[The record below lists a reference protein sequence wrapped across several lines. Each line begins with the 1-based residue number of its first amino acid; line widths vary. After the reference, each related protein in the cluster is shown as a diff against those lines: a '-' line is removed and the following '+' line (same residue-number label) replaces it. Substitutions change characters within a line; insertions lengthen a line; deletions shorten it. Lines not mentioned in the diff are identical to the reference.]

1 MDPFERLPAELINRI
16 LLPASDFVGIESL
29 LIASP
34 RVHAIF
40 HDRPG
45 LLFQE
50 LVASNAIASA
60 TPIQDITQK
69 VRLLHSPSFNVHSLE
84 EYIQCTNGVH
94 HQPNINSYG
103 AEVLEM
109 VQISAQIQ
117 RLACKCLSTM
127 QQNFISVV
135 SGLPAGSLSG
145 SIRAEKAARP
155 FSWVEESTIYWA
167 LWHLRHYS
175 DLHNYGSRLNWS
187 EDSMKRLG
195 EYHTWNFIDYLTAE
209 IIATVVAVLTDLGL
223 RLIYSYP
230 YQGEDEES
238 LQGVWCYP
246 METPPPLFLSFDL
259 ERSMDI
265 TVWTSP
271 STPRT
276 DSATEAW
283 HLSPGYCG
291 KAPSQMALYKEWARV
306 LAYQGPNPNYTL
318 LRIQPYRRLGVL
330 VWDVWRL
337 YSTGL
342 MQWNNGEQ
350 TETPDGGLTDVQHVG
365 LQEWHSRWIALAGN
379 TC

>member
-16 LLPASDFVGIESL
+16 LLCTSDFVGIESL
-29 LIASP
+29 LIASH

-40 HDRPG
+40 HGRPG

-60 TPIQDITQK
+60 TPIQEIIQK
-69 VRLLHSPSFNVHSLE
+69 VQLLHSPSFNVHGVD

-94 HQPNINSYG
+94 HQHNIHSYDT
-103 AEVLEM
+103 EVLEM
-109 VQISAQIQ
+109 VRISAQIQ

-135 SGLPAGSLSG
+135 SGLPAGSLPG
-145 SIRAEKAARP
+145 STRAEKAAKP
-155 FSWVEESTIYWA
+155 FSWVEVSNVYWA

-175 DLHNYGSRLNWS
+175 DLHKYASRQNWS
-187 EDSMKRLG
+187 EDSMKRLE
-195 EYHTWNFIDYLTAE
+195 EYHTWNSIDYLNAE
-209 IIATVVAVLTDLGL
+209 IIATVAAVLADLGFSP
-223 RLIYSYP
+223 IYSYP

-238 LQGVWCYP
+238 LQGVWWYP

-259 ERSMDI
+259 ERSIDI
-265 TVWTSP
+265 TVWPSP
-271 STPRT
+271 PTPQSDST
-276 DSATEAW
+276 TEAW

-291 KAPSQMALYKEWARV
+291 KAPSQMALYKDWARV

-330 VWDVWRL
+330 VWDAWRM

-350 TETPDGGLTDVQHVG
+350 IETPDRGLTDVQHVA
-365 LQEWHSRWIALAGN
+365 LKEWHSRWIALAGN

>member
-1 MDPFERLPAELINRI
+1 MDPFERLPAELINHI
-16 LLPASDFVGIESL
+16 LLCASDFVGIESL

-34 RVHAIF
+34 RVDAIF

-45 LLFQE
+45 LLFQG
-50 LVASNAIASA
+50 LVASNTIASA
-60 TPIQDITQK
+60 APIQEITQK

-84 EYIQCTNGVH
+84 EYIQCTNSVH
-94 HQPNINSYG
+94 HQPDIHSYG

-109 VQISAQIQ
+109 VRISAQIQ

-135 SGLPAGSLSG
+135 SGLPVGSLSG
-145 SIRAEKAARP
+145 SIRAEKAAKP
-155 FSWVEESTIYWA
+155 FSWVEESNIYWA

-187 EDSMKRLG
+187 EDSMKRLK
-195 EYHTWNFIDYLTAE
+195 EYHTWNSIDYLTSE
-209 IIATVVAVLTDLGL
+209 VIATVAAVLADLGFSP
-223 RLIYSYP
+223 IYSYP

-238 LQGVWCYP
+238 LQGVWWYT

-265 TVWTSP
+265 TVWPSP

-276 DSATEAW
+276 DSVTEAW
-283 HLSPGYCG
+283 HLGLGYCG
-291 KAPSQMALYKEWARV
+291 KAPSQMAMYKDWARV
-306 LAYQGPNPNYTL
+306 LAYQGPDHNYTL
-318 LRIQPYRRLGVL
+318 IRIQPYRRLGVL
-330 VWDVWRL
+330 VWDVWRM

-350 TETPDGGLTDVQHVG
+350 TETPDGGLTYVQHVA
-365 LQEWHSRWIALAGN
+365 LREWHSRWIALAGD

>member
-1 MDPFERLPAELINRI
+1 
-16 LLPASDFVGIESL
+16 
-29 LIASP
+29 
-34 RVHAIF
+34 
-40 HDRPG
+40 
-45 LLFQE
+45 
-50 LVASNAIASA
+50 
-60 TPIQDITQK
+60 
-69 VRLLHSPSFNVHSLE
+69 
-84 EYIQCTNGVH
+84 
-94 HQPNINSYG
+94 
-103 AEVLEM
+103 M